1 MFGKTSV
8 SSIVQPISKIAVNLR
23 AHSENM
29 VSTMLRL
36 SKDMERLGCEKD
48 SCASEVRA
56 ATRLADKLEKLL
68 SVDEDED

>member
-8 SSIVQPISKIAVNLR
+8 SNIVQPISKIAVNLR

-29 VSTMLRL
+29 VTAMIRL

-48 SCASEVRA
+48 SCAEEVRA

-68 SVDEDED
+68 SVDDED